1 MDPDPFSLFL
11 VLFELQGSLLIQFTS
26 LVFLLIAS
34 GLISGAEVAFFS
46 LTKEQLESEEEQTSR
61 QMKLTQKLLNE
72 PKRLLATILIANNF
86 INIAIVL
93 LFSLISEVLFGKIGN
108 PLIVL
113 LIEIGLITFLILFF
127 GEILPKV
134 YANRNALK
142 FSKTMASPIYF
153 IDHYVL
159 FFLTLPMSRVTRFME
174 SRLAQKNNEF
184 SIDKLSQAFELTAEE
199 ETTKEEQRILK
210 GIVNFGNTD
219 TKQVMCPRIDL
230 FALSQDMN
238 METITKQILEK
249 GFSRVPVYEE
259 SIDKVIGI
267 LYTKDLL
274 PYLDQP
280 NFKWHK
286 LIKPPFYVPENKKLD
301 DLLKEFQHK
310 KIHLAVVVDEYGGTS
325 GIITLEDVIE
335 EIVGDISDEFDDEE
349 LIYSKLDNS
358 TYVFDAKINLKDF
371 FKVIE
376 IEEDEVF
383 EKAKGESESLAG
395 FILELAQ
402 VLPKMGQVISFN
414 SYQFIIESVDRKR
427 IKRVKVILP
436 KKYD

>member
-1 MDPDPFSLFL
+1 MDPDSTSLFFI
-11 VLFELQGSLLIQFTS
+11 LFEFQGSLFIQFIS
-26 LVFLLIAS
+26 LFILLIAS

-46 LTKEQLESEEEQTSR
+46 LTKEHLESEEEQISR
-61 QMKLTQKLLNE
+61 KMELTKKLLNE
-72 PKRLLATILIANNF
+72 PKRLLATILITNNF

-93 LFSLISEVLFGKIGN
+93 LFALIGEILFSPIGN
-108 PLIVL
+108 PLIIL
-113 LIEIGLITFLILFF
+113 FIEIGLITFLILFF

-142 FSKTMASPIYF
+142 FSKTMATPIYL

-159 FFLTLPMSRVTRFME
+159 FFLTLPMSRITRFME

-184 SIDKLSQAFELTAEE
+184 SIDKLSQAFELTAED

-210 GIVNFGNTD
+210 GIVNFGNTE

-230 FALSQDMN
+230 FALSQEMDL
-238 METITKQILEK
+238 ETITKLIVEK
-249 GFSRVPVYEE
+249 GFSRLPVYEE

-280 NFKWHK
+280 NFKWQK

-310 KIHLAVVVDEYGGTS
+310 KIHLAIVVDEYGGTS
-325 GIITLEDVIE
+325 GLITLEDVIE

-349 LIYSKLDNS
+349 LIYSKLDNT

-371 FKVIE
+371 YKVIE
-376 IEEDEVF
+376 IDEDEFF

-402 VLPKMGQVISFN
+402 ALPKMGQVISFN
-414 SYQFIIESVDRKR
+414 SYQFVIESVDRKR

-436 KKYD
+436 KKV

>member
-1 MDPDPFSLFL
+1 MDPDSASLFFG
-11 VLFELQGSLLIQFTS
+11 LFEIHGSFVIQFCS
-26 LVFLLIAS
+26 ILFLLIAS

-46 LTKEQLESEEEQTSR
+46 LTKEHLESEKEKISR
-61 QMKLTQKLLNE
+61 QMEITKKLLKQ
-72 PKRLLATILIANNF
+72 PKRLLATILITNNF

-93 LFSLISEVLFGKIGN
+93 LFALIGEILFSSIEN
-108 PLIVL
+108 QLLIL

-142 FSKTMASPIYF
+142 FSKTMAFPIYF
-153 IDHYVL
+153 IDRYLL
-159 FFLTLPMSRVTRFME
+159 FFITLPMSKVTRFME
-174 SRLAQKNNEF
+174 SRLLQKNNEF
-184 SIDKLSQAFELTAEE
+184 SIDKISQALELTAEE

-230 FALSQDMN
+230 FALSQEMDL
-238 METITKQILEK
+238 ETIINQILQR
-249 GFSRVPVYEE
+249 GFSRVPVYQET
-259 SIDKVIGI
+259 IDNVIGI

-274 PYLDQP
+274 PYLDRP
-280 NFKWHK
+280 NFKWQK
-286 LIKPPFYVPENKKLD
+286 LLKPPFYVPENKKLD
-301 DLLKEFQHK
+301 DLLKEFQNK

-325 GIITLEDVIE
+325 GVITLEDVIE

-349 LIYSKLDNS
+349 LIYSKLDNR

-371 FKVIE
+371 YKVIE
-376 IEEDEVF
+376 IDEDEGF

-395 FILELAQ
+395 FILELSQAF
-402 VLPKMGQVISFN
+402 PKIGQVVLYN

-436 KKYD
+436 QKL

>member
-1 MDPDPFSLFL
+1 MDPDSTSLFFG
-11 VLFELQGSLLIQFTS
+11 LFEIQGSFVIQLCSLL
-26 LVFLLIAS
+26 LLLIAS

-46 LTKEQLESEEEQTSR
+46 LTKEHLESEKEKISR
-61 QMKLTQKLLNE
+61 QMEITKKLLKQ
-72 PKRLLATILIANNF
+72 PKRLLATILITNNF

-93 LFSLISEVLFGKIGN
+93 LFALIGEILFSSIEN
-108 PLIVL
+108 QLLIL

-142 FSKTMASPIYF
+142 FSKTMAFPVYF
-153 IDHYVL
+153 IDRYLL
-159 FFLTLPMSRVTRFME
+159 FFLTLPMSKITRFME
-174 SRLAQKNNEF
+174 SRLLQKNNEF
-184 SIDKLSQAFELTAEE
+184 SIDKISQALELTAEE

-230 FALSQDMN
+230 FALSQEMN
-238 METITKQILEK
+238 LETIINQILQR
-249 GFSRVPVYEE
+249 GFSRVPVYQET
-259 SIDKVIGI
+259 IDNVIGI

-274 PYLDQP
+274 PYLDRP
-280 NFKWHK
+280 NFKWQK
-286 LIKPPFYVPENKKLD
+286 LLKPPFYVPENKKLD
-301 DLLKEFQHK
+301 DLLKEFQNK

-325 GIITLEDVIE
+325 GVITLEDVIE

-349 LIYSKLDNS
+349 LIYSKLDNR

-371 FKVIE
+371 YKVIE
-376 IEEDEVF
+376 IDEDEAF

-395 FILELAQ
+395 FILELSQAF
-402 VLPKMGQVISFN
+402 PKIGQVVLHN

-436 KKYD
+436 QKV